1 MQNGENGD
9 AGRAVAVVDPMA
21 GVRKTAYLFAQIV
34 EVSFTRF
41 RHICQM
47 MHDLSQLLKIAAR
60 LRLAPVLDGEMTNS
74 QQILLGLRGEAKRG
88 YLSLFHR

>member
-34 EVSFTRF
+34 EVSFTASG
-41 RHICQM
+41 I
-47 MHDLSQLLKIAAR
+47 S
-60 LRLAPVLDGEMTNS
+60 
-74 QQILLGLRGEAKRG
+74 AK
-88 YLSLFHR
+88 